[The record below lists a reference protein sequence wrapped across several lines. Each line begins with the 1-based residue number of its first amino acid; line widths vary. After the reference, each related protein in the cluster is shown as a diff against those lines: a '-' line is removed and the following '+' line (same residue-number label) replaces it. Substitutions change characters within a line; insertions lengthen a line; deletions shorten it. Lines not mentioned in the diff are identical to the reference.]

1 LIAVPQREAGIAVV
15 SMRATSLIGWP
26 QFVSE
31 THESIRELAWV
42 SCIIKLRIA
51 EDVIVGLFGDNKT
64 VGCFSKRN
72 EP

>member
-31 THESIRELAWV
+31 THEFIRELVWV
-42 SCIIKLRIA
+42 SCIIKLLIA
-51 EDVIVGLFGDNKT
+51 EAVIVGLFDDNYT

-72 EP
+72 ET